1 MKRKI
6 SMILAIAMVL
16 CLCLSLAAC
25 GNSSSSSS
33 SGTESASSGSN
44 TADTGSSSSSDSTVV
59 ESQYTDTYTLIFTN
73 HDSSTSVGEAYCETV
88 LQEISDACGGRI
100 EFQFNPGG
108 SLFGGGEAVEAVRS
122 GLADLCWNATSITVG
137 VFPISEYLNV
147 PLQGIETAQA
157 GSKILME
164 MYETMPEVQAEWDE
178 FYVVELQ
185 GNCEAP
191 FSFASKKVE
200 TASDFSGLIIRTA
213 GTAQSAYVS
222 ALGASVSSMGTSEVY
237 EAMSKGVVQGMTN
250 DWHNIDCFSLYETA
264 KYCMDYAVNT
274 TSCFIIM
281 NKDTYE
287 SLDPEAQA
295 AFDSHQNYAS
305 DMAGYYWDS
314 MRFITGD
321 KMEELGVEIYT
332 PSDEL
337 YAYLHNDELSEQMSQ
352 WFIEYMNGF
361 GYDGQAIYDTCTSI
375 AAKYIDEY
383 SGANVYDAD
392 NPFYYYDWEG
402 YDAWVA
408 ANG

>member
-25 GNSSSSSS
+25 GSSSSSS
-33 SGTESASSGSN
+33 SS
-44 TADTGSSSSSDSTVV
+44 DTGSSSSSGDSASTGDTASSG
-59 ESQYTDTYTLIFTN
+59 EYTDTYTLIFTN
-73 HDSSTSVGEAYCETV
+73 HDSSTSVGELYCETV

-100 EFQFNPGG
+100 EFQYNPGG

-147 PLQGIETAQA
+147 PLQGIATAQV

-164 MYETMPEVQAEWDE
+164 MYETMPEVQDEWDE

-200 TASDFSGLIIRTA
+200 TASDFSGLSIRTA

-250 DWHNIDCFSLYETA
+250 DWHNIDCFSLYETV

-281 NKDTYE
+281 NKDTYNN
-287 SLDPEAQA
+287 LDPEAQA

-314 MRFITGD
+314 MRFVTGD

-337 YAYLHNDELSEQMSQ
+337 YAYMTSDELTEQMVT
-352 WFIEYMNGF
+352 WFIEYMDGF
-361 GYDGQAIYDTCTSI
+361 GYDGQAIYDTCSEI

-383 SGANVYDAD
+383 SPENVYDAD
-392 NPFYYYDWEG
+392 NPFYYTEWEG